1 VANFYNKINN
11 LAMSIIKLPTRFE
24 GSKNQKTMP
33 SLFDNQVALSC
44 INAADAIKIAELTP
58 LRKPK
63 TVLISDEL
71 IEANFVCLLD
81 FYINEQLF
89 SDEFLVVPNL
99 QEAVIF
105 GATTIRKWRIELDY
119 QRDTVDAKKVHHR
132 I

>member
-1 VANFYNKINN
+1 
-11 LAMSIIKLPTRFE
+11 MSIVKLSIRFE
-24 GSKNQKTMP
+24 GSKNEKTML
-33 SLFDNQVALSC
+33 SLLNNQVAFSC
-44 INAADAIKIAELTP
+44 INAADALKIAELTP

-99 QEAVIF
+99 QESVIF
-105 GATTIRKWRIELDY
+105 GATTIRKWRIQLDY
-119 QRDTVDAKKVHHR
+119 QHNMIDAKKIHHR